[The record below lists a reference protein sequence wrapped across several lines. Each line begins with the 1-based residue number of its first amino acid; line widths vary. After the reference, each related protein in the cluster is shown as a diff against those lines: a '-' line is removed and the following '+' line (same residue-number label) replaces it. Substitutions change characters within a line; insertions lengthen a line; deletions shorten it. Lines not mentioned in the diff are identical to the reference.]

1 MGDIAQ
7 NLAAVQDRIDQACR
21 DAGRDPSEVRLLPVS
36 KTQGPEVIEEAYAA
50 GVRLLAENK
59 AQEVADKAE
68 RFAGRPDLS
77 WAVVGHLQTNKAK
90 VVAQLAAEF
99 HALDS
104 AKVAEALDRR
114 LDNQGRDLDVFI
126 QVNSSG
132 EDSKFGLDPDDVE
145 QFAKSM
151 RQYRSLRVRGLMTL
165 AVFSDD
171 QTAVAACFSRMQQLQ
186 VRLQNTDLAAGTYA
200 ELSMGMSGDFE
211 LAIAHGATTVRVGQA
226 IFGARPGPDT
236 YWSD

>member
-1 MGDIAQ
+1 MGTIAAR
-7 NLAAVQDRIDQACR
+7 LDAVRKRIDQACR
-21 DAGRDPSEVRLLPVS
+21 DAGRDPADVRLLPVS
-36 KTQGPEVIEEAYAA
+36 KTQGVDRIEEAYAA
-50 GVRLLAENK
+50 GVRIFGENK
-59 AQEVADKAE
+59 AQEVAEKAALL
-68 RFAGRPDLS
+68 AGRPDLS
-77 WAVVGHLQTNKAK
+77 WAVIGHLQTNKAK
-90 VVAQLAAEF
+90 VVAQYATEF

-114 LDNQGRDLDVFI
+114 LNNAGRDLDVFL

-132 EDSKFGLDPDDVE
+132 EESKHGLDPADVE

-151 RQYRSLRVRGLMTL
+151 RQYRCLRVRGLMTL

-171 QTAVAACFSRMQQLQ
+171 QDAVRRCFERMQQLQ
-186 VRLQNTDLAAGTYA
+186 IRLQNADQAAGSYA

-226 IFGARPGPDT
+226 IFGSRSEPDE
-236 YWSD
+236 YWST

>member
-1 MGDIAQ
+1 MGTIAAR
-7 NLAAVQDRIDQACR
+7 LDAVRKRIDQACR
-21 DAGRDPSEVRLLPVS
+21 DVGRDPADVRLLPVS
-36 KTQGPEVIEEAYAA
+36 KTQGVDRIEEAYAA
-50 GVRLLAENK
+50 GVRLFGENK
-59 AQEVADKAE
+59 AQEVAEKAALL
-68 RFAGRPDLS
+68 AGRPDLT
-77 WAVVGHLQTNKAK
+77 WAVIGHLQTNKAK
-90 VVAQLAAEF
+90 VVAQYAAEF

-114 LDNQGRDLDVFI
+114 LDNAGRDLDVFL

-132 EDSKFGLDPDDVE
+132 EESKHGLDPADVE

-171 QTAVAACFSRMQQLQ
+171 QDAVRRCFERMQELQ
-186 VRLQNTDLAAGTYA
+186 IRLQNADNAAGSYA

-211 LAIAHGATTVRVGQA
+211 LAIAHGATTVRLGQA
-226 IFGARPGPDT
+226 IFGSRSEPDE
-236 YWSD
+236 YWST